1 MQFDAPLLPATLIRR
16 YKRFLADVR
25 LENGE
30 TLTVHCPNTGTM
42 LSCSTPGS
50 PVRLSISDNP
60 KRKYP
65 HTLEMVRDNGTW
77 VGVNTSR
84 TNKLVIEAIQRGL
97 VPELSPFDAIRAE
110 VKTSAGSRLDLMVSW
125 GEKRTYVEIKN
136 CSLAE
141 NGCAMFP
148 DAKTVRGTK
157 HLNELIR
164 LKNEGHQTC
173 IFFLVQRMDADRF
186 SPASHID
193 PVYGETLMKA
203 NREGVQI
210 LVYQAEVTPE
220 EITVVRNLP
229 HDVA

>member
-50 PVRLSISDNP
+50 PVHLSISDNP

-110 VKTSAGSRLDLMVSW
+110 VKTSAGSRLDLMVSR

>member
-1 MQFDAPLLPATLIRR
+1 MQFDAPLIPATLIYR

-30 TLTVHCPNTGTM
+30 ILTVHCPNTGTM

-65 HTLEMVRDNGTW
+65 HTLEMVRGKGTW
-77 VGVNTSR
+77 IGVNTSR
-84 TNKLVIEAIQRGL
+84 TNKLVIEAIQKKL
-97 VPELSPFDAIRAE
+97 IPELSSFDAIRAE
-110 VKTSAGSRLDLMVSW
+110 VKTSADSRLDLMISR
-125 GEKRTYVEIKN
+125 GEEKTYVEIKN

-148 DAKTVRGTK
+148 DAKTERGTK

-164 LKNEGHQTC
+164 LKKEGYQTC

-193 PVYGETLMKA
+193 PVYGKTLVEAGRK
-203 NREGVQI
+203 GVWI

-220 EITVVRNLP
+220 RITVVRSLP
-229 HDVA
+229 HDIT

>member
-110 VKTSAGSRLDLMVSW
+110 VKTSAGSRLDLMVSR